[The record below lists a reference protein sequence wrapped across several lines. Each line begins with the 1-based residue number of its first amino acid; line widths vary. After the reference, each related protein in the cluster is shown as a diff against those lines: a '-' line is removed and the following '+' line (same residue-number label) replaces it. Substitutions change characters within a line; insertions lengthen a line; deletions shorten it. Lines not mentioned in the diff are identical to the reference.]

1 MTQFIPVQFNDSLIK
16 LNQIID
22 DLGVKYLPITNI
34 FKKDDAPYLVIGKSG
49 SGKSILCK
57 NIINYVSKIDNDKL
71 RIFYFSCN
79 EDIINEMNKIK
90 NVIAKKLTFENLYY
104 FWNMIKTDDEKCNTI
119 GLEQEFSVEQFN
131 SIRYRNILLIDN
143 IDETLEDILS
153 KNKNVRYSSSFNC
166 PPILISVSK
175 AIDSLLIDIFIKSR
189 RFNCLTFAFVKTWS
203 TIDVKNQLR
212 NFIVMDSETAENLKM
227 LRTVSNDKTRTT
239 VREIFKELNKWL
251 YNPIIVKDDEVYITK
266 CEL

>member
-1 MTQFIPVQFNDSLIK
+1 
-16 LNQIID
+16 
-22 DLGVKYLPITNI
+22 
-34 FKKDDAPYLVIGKSG
+34 
-49 SGKSILCK
+49 
-57 NIINYVSKIDNDKL
+57 
-71 RIFYFSCN
+71 
-79 EDIINEMNKIK
+79 
-90 NVIAKKLTFENLYY
+90 
-104 FWNMIKTDDEKCNTI
+104 MIKTDDEKCNTI

-153 KNKNVRYSSSFNC
+153 KNKNVRYSSSSNC

-175 AIDSLLIDIFIKSR
+175 AIDSLLVDIFIKSR

-251 YNPIIVKDDEVYITK
+251 YNPIIVKDDEVFITK